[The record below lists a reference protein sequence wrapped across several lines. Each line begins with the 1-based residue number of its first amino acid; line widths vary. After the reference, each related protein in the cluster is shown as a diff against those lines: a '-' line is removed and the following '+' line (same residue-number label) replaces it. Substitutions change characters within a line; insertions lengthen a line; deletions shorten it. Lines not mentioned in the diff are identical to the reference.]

1 LCLSRRLIS
10 FYTCRIFT
18 TSLRTHS
25 SVLRTT
31 QLSNLFGKD
40 SLKRLFVAG
49 LASHNLFAAKSQ
61 TPQSKADFTLRIAP
75 VSFEIAPAKTIH
87 TLGYNGQVPGPLLG
101 MKEGVP
107 VMVDVFNDT
116 DHGMGR
122 WGRSTSIWNEL
133 RRPGSVGRCVILPT
147 ASRGI
152 FGGTILAFGRDLG
165 KTMALAMLVGNA
177 NRLSLSLFS
186 PADTLAVLLAN
197 SFPEAGR
204 REIPVLISRA

>member
-1 LCLSRRLIS
+1 
-10 FYTCRIFT
+10 
-18 TSLRTHS
+18 
-25 SVLRTT
+25 
-31 QLSNLFGKD
+31 
-40 SLKRLFVAG
+40 
-49 LASHNLFAAKSQ
+49 
-61 TPQSKADFTLRIAP
+61 
-75 VSFEIAPAKTIH
+75 
-87 TLGYNGQVPGPLLG
+87 
-101 MKEGVP
+101 
-107 VMVDVFNDT
+107 MVDVFNDT

-186 PADTLAVLLAN
+186 PADTLAVLWPTAFRKLAAEK
-197 SFPEAGR
+197 SPFSY
-204 REIPVLISRA
+204 REPDRSALWCPRS

>member
-1 LCLSRRLIS
+1 
-10 FYTCRIFT
+10 
-18 TSLRTHS
+18 
-25 SVLRTT
+25 
-31 QLSNLFGKD
+31 
-40 SLKRLFVAG
+40 
-49 LASHNLFAAKSQ
+49 
-61 TPQSKADFTLRIAP
+61 
-75 VSFEIAPAKTIH
+75 
-87 TLGYNGQVPGPLLG
+87 
-101 MKEGVP
+101 
-107 VMVDVFNDT
+107 MVDVFNDT

-197 SFPEAGR
+197 SFPGSWPPRNPRSHIESLIGLHFGAREAEAACLVEDLERGG
-204 REIPVLISRA
+204 LAISRRC